1 MKKSKHILIIRL
13 SAMGDVAMMVPVLRE
28 LIKTNS
34 SYKISILT
42 NPKYFCFFRE
52 FKNLNLISFDK
63 KQRHKGLIGL
73 VRLYRELKKQEI
85 DYIIDLHD
93 ILRTKFLKLLFN
105 IPFYQIDKGRF
116 EKQKLISGEVFK
128 PLKNTHQRYRDV
140 FNNLG
145 ILIKPL
151 KNSKIN
157 KVNISYL
164 KIGSQN
170 KSTKTIGIAPFAAH
184 QGKTY
189 SIQLM
194 EKVIKILA
202 IDFRVFLFGGG
213 EKEGI
218 ELDELSS
225 KYPNVVNL
233 ANKYSLDQQMDVISN
248 LEIMI
253 SMDSS
258 NGHVAA
264 LLGIKVLTI
273 WGLTHPYA
281 GFSSYG
287 QIDENNILVNRSLFP
302 KIPTSI
308 YGNKIPDGYDN
319 AINTITTEEIINRVR
334 EMT

>member
-13 SAMGDVAMMVPVLRE
+13 SAMGDVAMTVPVLRE
-28 LIKTNS
+28 LTKMNP

-42 NPKYFCFFRE
+42 NSQYFCFFRE
-52 FKNLNLISFDK
+52 FKNFNLIQFDK
-63 KQRHKGLIGL
+63 KQRHKGLIGI
-73 VRLYRELKKQEI
+73 VRLYRELKKLEI
-85 DYIIDLHD
+85 DYVIDLHD
-93 ILRTKFLKLLFN
+93 VLRTKFLKLLFN
-105 IPFYQIDKGRF
+105 IPFYQIDKGRL

-145 ILIKPL
+145 ILIKPITS
-151 KNSKIN
+151 SKID
-157 KVNISYL
+157 KVDISCL
-164 KIGSQN
+164 KISSQN

-184 QGKTY
+184 KGKTY
-189 SIQLM
+189 SIKLM
-194 EKVIKILA
+194 EEVIKTLA
-202 IDFRVFLFGGG
+202 IDFHVFLFGGG
-213 EKEGI
+213 EKEEI
-218 ELDELSS
+218 DLDELSN

-264 LLGIKVLTI
+264 LLGVKVLTI

-281 GFSSYG
+281 GFSPYG
-287 QIDENNILVNRSLFP
+287 QSKENNILVDRSLFP

-308 YGNKIPDGYDN
+308 YGNKSPAGYDN
-319 AINTITTEEIINRVR
+319 AINTITTQEIINRVR
-334 EMT
+334 ELI

>member
-1 MKKSKHILIIRL
+1 
-13 SAMGDVAMMVPVLRE
+13 MGDVAMMAPILRE

-42 NPKYFCFFRE
+42 NSQYFCFFRE
-52 FKNLNLISFDK
+52 FKNLNLIPFDK
-63 KQRHKGLIGL
+63 KQRHNGLIGL

-93 ILRTKFLKLLFN
+93 VLRTKFLKLLFN
-105 IPFYQIDKGRF
+105 IPFYQIDKGRL
-116 EKQKLISGEVFK
+116 EKQKLISGEVFR

-145 ILIKPL
+145 VLIKPL
-151 KNSKIN
+151 TNLKTDKAD
-157 KVNISYL
+157 ISYL

-170 KSTKTIGIAPFAAH
+170 KLTKIIGIAPFAAH
-184 QGKTY
+184 KGKTY
-189 SIQLM
+189 SIKLM
-194 EKVIKILA
+194 EEVIKTLA
-202 IDFRVFLFGGG
+202 IDFRIFLFGGG
-213 EKEGI
+213 EKEEI

-273 WGLTHPYA
+273 WGLTHPYV
-281 GFSSYG
+281 GFSPYG
-287 QIDENNILVNRSLFP
+287 QIEENNILVNRSLFP

-308 YGNKIPDGYDN
+308 YGNKTPDGYDN

-334 EMT
+334 ELT